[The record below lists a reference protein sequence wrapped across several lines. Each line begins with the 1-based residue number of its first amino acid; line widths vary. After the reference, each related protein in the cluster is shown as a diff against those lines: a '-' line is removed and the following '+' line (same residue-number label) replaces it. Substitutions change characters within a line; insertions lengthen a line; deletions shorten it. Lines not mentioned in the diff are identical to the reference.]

1 MNVIQIKLLIL
12 VGLAVAT
19 RAQYLSTNANGVK
32 SYKIDLDREPQ
43 ERFKEVTLDFK
54 EDTVRA
60 VRFYTGF
67 VPQPIMWSLEQALS
81 LIWLPKLPEYYD
93 EVVGI
98 AKYLELDKRIMLI
111 IQFVYDL
118 SSFCT
123 SIVAAEAGTGQV
135 IHARNLDFLNSGI
148 MRNITYE
155 AQFFK
160 NGKLLYRATMFA
172 GLNGVMTGERP
183 GGFSISLN
191 SRNPSYRKNL
201 LVLAVNI
208 AAYIT
213 SAPQVTRVIRETFES
228 CSDYECAFPM
238 IKDTKMMAYAYLTI
252 AGSKP
257 YQGAIVARDRYGPAH
272 VEELT
277 SNGTVWF
284 LSQTNDDHWKG
295 ICTERCQ
302 YPREALPALGR
313 ENLNP
318 SNLINILKQYP
329 SNNKYSIYNVLMM
342 PSKSSEESIY
352 LTELISNDGDA
363 VI

>member
-1 MNVIQIKLLIL
+1 MNQIKLLIL
-12 VGLAVAT
+12 VGLAFAT
-19 RAQYLSTNANGVK
+19 RGQYLSTNANGVK
-32 SYKIDLDREPQ
+32 AYKIDLDRKPQ

-54 EDTVRA
+54 EDTVKA
-60 VRFYTGF
+60 VRFYTGQ
-67 VPQPIMWSLEQALS
+67 VPQPIMWSLEQALR
-81 LIWLPKLPEYYD
+81 LVWLPKLPEYYD

-98 AKYLELDKRIMLI
+98 AKYLDLDKRLMLI
-111 IQFVYDL
+111 MQFVHDL

-135 IHARNLDFLNSGI
+135 IHARNLDFLNPGV

-155 AQFFK
+155 AHFYK
-160 NGKLLYRATMFA
+160 NGKPLFRATMFA

-191 SRNPSYRKNL
+191 SRNPTDRRDL
-201 LVLAVNI
+201 LVLAFNL

-213 SAPQVTRVIRETFES
+213 GAPQVTRVIRETFEV
-228 CSDYECAFPM
+228 CSDYECAFPK
-238 IKDTKMMAYAYLTI
+238 IKETKMMASAYLTI

-257 YQGAIVARDRYGPAH
+257 YQGAVVARDRYGPAH
-272 VEELT
+272 VDELT

-313 ENLNP
+313 ENLTP

-342 PSKSSEESIY
+342 PSKSSDDSIY
-352 LTELISNDGDA
+352 LTELISNDGD
-363 VI
+363 VKI

>member
-1 MNVIQIKLLIL
+1 
-12 VGLAVAT
+12 
-19 RAQYLSTNANGVK
+19 
-32 SYKIDLDREPQ
+32 LDREPQ

-81 LIWLPKLPEYYD
+81 FIWLPKLPEYYD

-123 SIVAAEAGTGQV
+123 SIVAAEASTGQV

-257 YQGAIVARDRYGPAH
+257 Y
-272 VEELT
+272 
-277 SNGTVWF
+277 
-284 LSQTNDDHWKG
+284 
-295 ICTERCQ
+295 
-302 YPREALPALGR
+302 
-313 ENLNP
+313 
-318 SNLINILKQYP
+318 
-329 SNNKYSIYNVLMM
+329 
-342 PSKSSEESIY
+342 
-352 LTELISNDGDA
+352 
-363 VI
+363 